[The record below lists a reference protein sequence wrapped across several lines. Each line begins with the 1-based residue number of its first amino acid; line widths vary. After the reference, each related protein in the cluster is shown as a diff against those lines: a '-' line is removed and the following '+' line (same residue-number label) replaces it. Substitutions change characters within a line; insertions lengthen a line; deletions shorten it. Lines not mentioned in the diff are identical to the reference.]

1 MSALTTQEREIR
13 RQLEDV
19 ISLESRQ
26 PSIMVPGPIPQPVN
40 GHTQGNGTAKS
51 KTNGTSQ
58 KKGKQKN

>member
-26 PSIMVPGPIPQPVN
+26 PSIMAATSPLLPLN
-40 GHTQGNGTAKS
+40 GHTQGNGAVKS